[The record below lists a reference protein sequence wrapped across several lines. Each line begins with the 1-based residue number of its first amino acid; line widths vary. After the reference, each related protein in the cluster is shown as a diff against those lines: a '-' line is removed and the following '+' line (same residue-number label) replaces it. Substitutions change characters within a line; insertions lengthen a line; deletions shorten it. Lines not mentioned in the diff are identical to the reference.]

1 MNTNNLKMAI
11 GNGAARIRRLAHGYV
26 LISVPDMEFA
36 ALLMNPAGQ
45 QPLFDF
51 TKCRRMSRGAAHRV
65 VDSMDDASTE
75 LKHAYHQLIDER
87 RGEVG
92 A

>member
-1 MNTNNLKMAI
+1 MNTNSLKMAI

-51 TKCRRMSRGAAHRV
+51 TRCKRMSRGAAHRV
-65 VDSMDDASTE
+65 VDSMDASTE